1 MIRKILLLII
11 MLAFAYTSGAQTEDW
26 HKSDIKIG
34 INGGGAWLFQND
46 LRKINRDTGNMLP
59 FATQTID
66 DFPPYFTYG
75 GQILVTLSGW
85 LALGPCY
92 QYYTTGSRIGARDY
106 SATYSFDQIISSHSP
121 GLVAEIAL
129 AKSPFYSAFFELT
142 GGLNVASWKMEEK
155 LVAGEEKDS
164 DQRKMS
170 ALRPFIY
177 PGFKVA
183 YPLSKS
189 LGIFFKAGYSADLG
203 GKYSLDSYPGGK
215 IDQRASFSGIRAM
228 VGLDFMYLNL

>member
-1 MIRKILLLII
+1 MIRKILFLVIVLTI
-11 MLAFAYTSGAQTEDW
+11 ANKSEAQTEVW
-26 HKSDIKIG
+26 RKPDIKIG

-46 LRKINRDTGNMLP
+46 LRKINRDTRNMLP
-59 FATQTID
+59 FATQTIN

-75 GQILVTLSGW
+75 GQIVVQLSGR
-85 LALGPCY
+85 LAIGTSY

-129 AKSPFYSAFFELT
+129 ARNPSYSAFFELT
-142 GGLNVASWKMEEK
+142 GGLNLASWKMEEK

-177 PGFKVA
+177 PGFKVV

-189 LGIFFKAGYSADLG
+189 LGVFFKAGYSADLG

-215 IDQRASFSGIRAM
+215 IDKWASFSGIRAM
-228 VGLDFMYLNL
+228 IGLDYIYQNL